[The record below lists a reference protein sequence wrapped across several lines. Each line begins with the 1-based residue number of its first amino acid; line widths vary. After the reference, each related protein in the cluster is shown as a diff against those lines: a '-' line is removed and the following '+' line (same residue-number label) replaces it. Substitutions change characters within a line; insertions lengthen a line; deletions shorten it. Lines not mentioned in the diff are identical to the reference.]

1 MDMNYRG
8 ECGRE
13 GVGRMEWSGGGKW
26 DNCNS
31 IINKYI
37 KEILLT
43 KKNPNIDLF
52 LYSFEGQKSEKD
64 LAGLTLTCQQGRNP
78 SGSSRRE
85 CVFVPFLAPRGA
97 CIPWL
102 TAPSSSFKA
111 RSITF
116 LNVSLTLLP
125 PSYKDP

>member
-37 KEILLT
+37 KKNNQDCQKIKLYGSPTT
-43 KKNPNIDLF
+43 KEL
-52 LYSFEGQKSEKD
+52 KD
-64 LAGLTLTCQQGRNP
+64 KLH
-78 SGSSRRE
+78 SD
-85 CVFVPFLAPRGA
+85 
-97 CIPWL
+97 W
-102 TAPSSSFKA
+102 
-111 RSITF
+111 
-116 LNVSLTLLP
+116 
-125 PSYKDP
+125 